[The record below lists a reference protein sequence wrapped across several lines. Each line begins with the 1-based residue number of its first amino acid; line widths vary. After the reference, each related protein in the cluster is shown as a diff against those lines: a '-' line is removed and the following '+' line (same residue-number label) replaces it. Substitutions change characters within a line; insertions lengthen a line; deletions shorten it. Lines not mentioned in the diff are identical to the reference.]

1 MFTAVQ
7 NVDLTLPET
16 LDVIIDKGTSFT
28 LKKHD
33 VSTTVGVIKG
43 ADFGL
48 PRDLLLKRFN
58 YRGFLDFLI
67 HAIFNGRAKRLWNKN
82 ILLYR
87 KGLPVPVPLTY
98 IESSLKHKNAFFI
111 SSFIDNAE
119 SLSGLYRK
127 GVVHGSKELVR
138 KLAETIARWHL
149 SGAVHGDLKWPNIL
163 IQKKAGTYG
172 CFLIDLDQARMHSSP
187 YIKGIRKD
195 LERFYRFGLQLG
207 AEQWVEA
214 EFFPEYVSFITDKI
228 KLRIDLDSVK
238 NNATKEWIRKGR
250 KRFIE

>member
-1 MFTAVQ
+1 MLTAVQ
-7 NVDLTLPET
+7 NGNLTLPEN

-58 YRGFLDFLI
+58 YRGVFDFLI
-67 HAIFNGRAKRLWNKN
+67 HTIFNGRAKRLWNKN
-82 ILLYR
+82 LLLYR
-87 KGLPVPVPLTY
+87 KGLPVPEPLTY
-98 IESSLKHKNAFFI
+98 IESSLKRKNAFFI
-111 SSFIDNAE
+111 SSVIDNAE
-119 SLSGLYRK
+119 SLSGLYGK
-127 GVVHGSKELVR
+127 GVVPNNKELVR
-138 KLAETIARWHL
+138 QLAETISRWHL

-163 IQKKAGTYG
+163 VQKKLGTYG
-172 CFLIDLDQARMHSSP
+172 CFLIDLDQARMFSSP

-214 EFFPEYVSFITDKI
+214 EFFPEYVSLIRDKI
-228 KLRIDLDSVK
+228 KPRINLDSVK
-238 NNATKEWIRKGR
+238 NNATKEWIKKGR
-250 KRFIE
+250 KRL

>member
-1 MFTAVQ
+1 MLTAFQ
-7 NVDLTLPET
+7 NADLALPEN
-16 LDVIIDKGTSFT
+16 LDVIIDKGASFT

-58 YRGFLDFLI
+58 YRGFFDFLI
-67 HAIFNGRAKRLWNKN
+67 HAVFNGRAKRLWNKN
-82 ILLYR
+82 LLLYG
-87 KGLPVPVPLTY
+87 KGLPVPEPLTY

-111 SSFIDNAE
+111 SAVIDSAE
-119 SLSGLYRK
+119 SLSDLYRK
-127 GVVHGSKELVR
+127 GVVSDNKELVSQ
-138 KLAETIARWHL
+138 LAETIACWHL

-163 IQKKAGTYG
+163 VQKTPGTYG
-172 CFLIDLDQARMHSSP
+172 CFLIDLDQARMYSSP

-228 KLRIDLDSVK
+228 EPRINLDSVK

-250 KRFIE
+250 KRL

>member
-1 MFTAVQ
+1 MLTAVQ
-7 NVDLTLPET
+7 NVDLALPEN
-16 LDVIIDKGTSFT
+16 LDVIIDKGISFT
-28 LKKHD
+28 LRKHD
-33 VSTTVGVIKG
+33 FSTTVGVIKG

-58 YRGFLDFLI
+58 YRGFFDFLT

-87 KGLPVPVPLTY
+87 KGLPVPEPLTY

-111 SSFIDNAE
+111 SSVIDNAE

-127 GVVHGSKELVR
+127 GVVPNNKELVR
-138 KLAETIARWHL
+138 QLAETIARWHL

-163 IQKKAGTYG
+163 VQKKAGTYG
-172 CFLIDLDQARMHSSP
+172 CFLIDLDQARMYSSP

-214 EFFPEYVSFITDKI
+214 EFFPGYISFITDKI
-228 KLRIDLDSVK
+228 KPRINLDSVK
-238 NNATKEWIRKGR
+238 NNATNEWIRKGR
-250 KRFIE
+250 KRL

>member
-1 MFTAVQ
+1 MLTAVQ
-7 NVDLTLPET
+7 NVDLTLPEN

-58 YRGFLDFLI
+58 YRGFFDFLI
-67 HAIFNGRAKRLWNKN
+67 HAIFNGRAKRLWGKN
-82 ILLYR
+82 LLLYR
-87 KGLPVPVPLTY
+87 KGLPVPEPLTY
-98 IESSLKHKNAFFI
+98 IESSLKRKNAFFI
-111 SSFIDNAE
+111 SSVIDNAE
-119 SLSGLYRK
+119 SLSGLYRE
-127 GVVHGSKELVR
+127 GVVPNNKELVR
-138 KLAETIARWHL
+138 QLAETIARWHL

-163 IQKKAGTYG
+163 IQKKLGTYG
-172 CFLIDLDQARMHSSP
+172 CFLIDLDQARMFSSP

-195 LERFYRFGLQLG
+195 IERFYRFGLQLG

-228 KLRIDLDSVK
+228 KPRINLDSVK
-238 NNATKEWIRKGR
+238 NNATNEWIRKGR
-250 KRFIE
+250 KRL

>member
-1 MFTAVQ
+1 MLTAVQ
-7 NVDLTLPET
+7 NANLMLPEN
-16 LDVIIDKGTSFT
+16 LDVIIDKGISFT

-33 VSTTVGVIKG
+33 VSTTVGVIRG

-58 YRGFLDFLI
+58 YRGFFDFLI

-87 KGLPVPVPLTY
+87 KGLPVPEPLTY
-98 IESSLKHKNAFFI
+98 IESSLKNKNAFFI

-127 GVVHGSKELVR
+127 GVVPNNKELVSR
-138 KLAETIARWHL
+138 LAETIALWHI

-163 IQKKAGTYG
+163 VQKNPGTYV
-172 CFLIDLDQARMHSSP
+172 CFLIDLDQARMFSSP
-187 YIKGIRKD
+187 YIKGIEKD

-214 EFFPEYVSFITDKI
+214 EFFPEYISFIPDKI
-228 KLRIDLDSVK
+228 MQRINLDSVK

-250 KRFIE
+250 KRL

>member
-1 MFTAVQ
+1 MLTAVQ
-7 NVDLTLPET
+7 NADLALPEN
-16 LDVIIDKGTSFT
+16 LGVIIDKGTSFT

-33 VSTTVGVIKG
+33 FSTTVGIVKG

-48 PRDLLLKRFN
+48 HRDLLLKRFN
-58 YRGFLDFLI
+58 YRGFFDFLI
-67 HAIFNGRAKRLWNKN
+67 HVIFNGRAKRLWKIN
-82 ILLYR
+82 LQLYR
-87 KGLPVPVPLTY
+87 KGLPVPEPLTY
-98 IESSLKHKNAFFI
+98 IETSLKRKNAFFI
-111 SSFIDNAE
+111 SSVIDNAE

-127 GVVHGSKELVR
+127 GVVSKNKELVSR
-138 KLAETIARWHL
+138 LAETIARWHL

-163 IQKKAGTYG
+163 VQKKTGTYG
-172 CFLIDLDQARMHSSP
+172 CFLIDLDQAGMFSSP

-214 EFFPEYVSFITDKI
+214 EFFPEYISFITDKI
-228 KLRIDLDSVK
+228 KQRITLDSVK

-250 KRFIE
+250 KRL

>member
-1 MFTAVQ
+1 MLTAVQ
-7 NVDLTLPET
+7 NVDLALPEN

-33 VSTTVGVIKG
+33 FSTTVGIVKG

-48 PRDLLLKRFN
+48 HRDLLLKRFN
-58 YRGFLDFLI
+58 YRGVFDFLI
-67 HAIFNGRAKRLWNKN
+67 HVIFNGRAKRLWKIN
-82 ILLYR
+82 LRLYR
-87 KGLPVPVPLTY
+87 KGLPVPEPLTY
-98 IESSLKHKNAFFI
+98 IESSLKRKNAFFI
-111 SSFIDNAE
+111 SSVIDNAE

-127 GVVHGSKELVR
+127 GVVSNNKELVSR
-138 KLAETIARWHL
+138 LAETIARWHL

-163 IQKKAGTYG
+163 VQKKPGTYG
-172 CFLIDLDQARMHSSP
+172 CFLIDLDQAGMYSSP

-228 KLRIDLDSVK
+228 KPRINLDSVK
-238 NNATKEWIRKGR
+238 NNATNEWIRKGR
-250 KRFIE
+250 KRL

>member
-1 MFTAVQ
+1 MLTAVQ
-7 NVDLTLPET
+7 NVDLALPEN
-16 LDVIIDKGTSFT
+16 LDVIIDKGISFT

-33 VSTTVGVIKG
+33 FSTTVGVIKG

-58 YRGFLDFLI
+58 YRGFFDFLT

-82 ILLYR
+82 LLLYR
-87 KGLPVPVPLTY
+87 KGLPVPEPLKY
-98 IESSLKHKNAFFI
+98 IESSLKRKNAFFI
-111 SSFIDNAE
+111 SSVIDNAE

-127 GVVHGSKELVR
+127 GVVPNNKELVR
-138 KLAETIARWHL
+138 QLAETIALWHL

-163 IQKKAGTYG
+163 VQKKPGTYG
-172 CFLIDLDQARMHSSP
+172 CFLIDLDQARMYSSP

-214 EFFPEYVSFITDKI
+214 EFFPGYISFITDKI
-228 KLRIDLDSVK
+228 KPRINLDSVK
-238 NNATKEWIRKGR
+238 NNATNEWIRKGR
-250 KRFIE
+250 KRL

>member
-7 NVDLTLPET
+7 TGNFTLPEN
-16 LDVIIDKGTSFT
+16 LDVVIDKGISFT
-28 LKKHD
+28 LMKHD

-58 YRGFLDFLI
+58 YRGFFDFLI
-67 HAIFNGRAKRLWNKN
+67 HAIFNGRAKRLWGKN
-82 ILLYR
+82 LLLYR
-87 KGLPVPVPLTY
+87 KGLPVPEPLTY
-98 IESSLKHKNAFFI
+98 IESSLKRKNAFFI
-111 SSFIDNAE
+111 SYVIDNAE

-127 GVVHGSKELVR
+127 GVVPNNKELVR
-138 KLAETIARWHL
+138 QLAETIARWHL

-163 IQKKAGTYG
+163 VQKKPGTYG
-172 CFLIDLDQARMHSSP
+172 CFLIDLDQARMFSSP
-187 YIKGIRKD
+187 YIKGIEKD

-207 AEQWVEA
+207 AEQWIEA
-214 EFFPEYVSFITDKI
+214 EFFPEYISFITDKI

-250 KRFIE
+250 KRL

>member
-1 MFTAVQ
+1 MLTAVQ
-7 NVDLTLPET
+7 NADLALPEN

-33 VSTTVGVIKG
+33 VSTTVGIIRG

-58 YRGFLDFLI
+58 YRGVFDFLI
-67 HAIFNGRAKRLWNKN
+67 HVIFNGRARRLWKTN
-82 ILLYR
+82 LRLYR
-87 KGLPVPVPLTY
+87 KGAV
-98 IESSLKHKNAFFI
+98 SN
-111 SSFIDNAE
+111 N
-119 SLSGLYRK
+119 R
-127 GVVHGSKELVR
+127 ELVSR
-138 KLAETIARWHL
+138 LAETIARWHL

-163 IQKKAGTYG
+163 VQKTPGTYV
-172 CFLIDLDQARMHSSP
+172 CFLIDLDQARMYSSP

-214 EFFPEYVSFITDKI
+214 EFFPEYASFITDKI
-228 KLRIDLDSVK
+228 KPRINLDSVK
-238 NNATKEWIRKGR
+238 NNATNEWIRKGR
-250 KRFIE
+250 KRL

>member
-1 MFTAVQ
+1 MLTPVQ
-7 NVDLTLPET
+7 NVTLPEN

-58 YRGFLDFLI
+58 YRGFFDFLI
-67 HAIFNGRAKRLWNKN
+67 HAIFNGRAKRLWKKN
-82 ILLYR
+82 LLLYD
-87 KGLPVPVPLTY
+87 KGLPVPEPLTY
-98 IESSLKHKNAFFI
+98 IESSLKRKNAFFI

-127 GVVHGSKELVR
+127 GVVPNNKALVSR
-138 KLAETIARWHL
+138 LAETIALWHI

-163 IQKKAGTYG
+163 FQKKTGTYG
-172 CFLIDLDQARMHSSP
+172 CFLIDLDQARMFSSP
-187 YIKGIRKD
+187 YIKGIKKD

-228 KLRIDLDSVK
+228 KERINLDSVK

-250 KRFIE
+250 KRL

>member
-1 MFTAVQ
+1 MLTAVQ
-7 NVDLTLPET
+7 NVDLALPEN
-16 LDVIIDKGTSFT
+16 LDVIIDKGISFT

-33 VSTTVGVIKG
+33 FSTTVGVIKG

-58 YRGFLDFLI
+58 YRGFFDFLT

-127 GVVHGSKELVR
+127 GVVPNNKELVR
-138 KLAETIARWHL
+138 QLAETIARWHL

-163 IQKKAGTYG
+163 VQKKAGTYG
-172 CFLIDLDQARMHSSP
+172 CFLIDLDQARMYSSP

-214 EFFPEYVSFITDKI
+214 EFFPGYISFITDKI
-228 KLRIDLDSVK
+228 KPRINLDSVK
-238 NNATKEWIRKGR
+238 NNATNEWIRKGR
-250 KRFIE
+250 KRL